1 MGKIAAV
8 TFLVFV
14 VAILLTSLVD
24 SIHDKQYI
32 DYERYDF
39 WMKILSIIGVVSFLT
54 TIVAIIV
61 GLFV

>member
-1 MGKIAAV
+1 MNKIGLI
-8 TFLVFV
+8 TFITFV

-24 SIHDKQYI
+24 SLHDKQFI
-32 DYERYDF
+32 DHNRYKL